1 MTSWDKGRIVQPALP
16 LLIIHC
22 GNDTKEVTVIIC
34 EFQTSNK
41 EMKKIML
48 KVGSNNTLRLGASLH
63 PKGASTIDC
72 WVDDHNVMPYVT
84 ILVPPERTRDLQ
96 N

>member
-48 KVGSNNTLRLGASLH
+48 KVGSNNTL
-63 PKGASTIDC
+63 
-72 WVDDHNVMPYVT
+72 
-84 ILVPPERTRDLQ
+84 
-96 N
+96 